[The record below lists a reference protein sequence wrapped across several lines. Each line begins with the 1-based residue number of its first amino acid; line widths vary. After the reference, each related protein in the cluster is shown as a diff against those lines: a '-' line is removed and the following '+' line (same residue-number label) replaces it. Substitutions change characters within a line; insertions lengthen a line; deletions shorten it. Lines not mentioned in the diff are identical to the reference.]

1 MVKKIKCHFNESGLA
16 VIIIKEDVFNIDNL
30 IRRISTLNHKYITI
44 IMYGSSLKISEP
56 FIINRCNNNLN
67 NINFKLINNKKTILD
82 DVFYFLPTNYSYNK
96 FPLKEYIII

>member
-44 IMYGSSLKISEP
+44 IMYGPSLKISEP

-67 NINFKLINNKKTILD
+67 NLNFKLINNKKTILD
-82 DVFYFLPTNYSYNK
+82 DVFCFLPTNYSYNR